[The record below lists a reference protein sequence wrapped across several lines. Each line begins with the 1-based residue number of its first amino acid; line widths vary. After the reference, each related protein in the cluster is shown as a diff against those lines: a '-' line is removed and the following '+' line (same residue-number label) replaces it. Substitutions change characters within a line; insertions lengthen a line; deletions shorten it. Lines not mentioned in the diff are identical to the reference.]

1 MYYQEFN
8 VNMQDLVVLP
18 SINFTEVFNTNKGAI
33 YQSDSENCWYID
45 FAGKLAR
52 FDYRNLLK
60 LRKAVYQIDIENLL
74 LNSTKAPDLEIIFIC
89 ACDHCYVLSIL
100 EIIALKELLQGTFV
114 MLELNHIIFDRL
126 HRIVA

>member
-1 MYYQEFN
+1 MQE
-8 VNMQDLVVLP
+8 LATLP
-18 SINFTEVFNTNKGAI
+18 AVDFTEVFSVHAGAI

-60 LRKAVYQIDIENLL
+60 LKKAVYQIDIEGLL
-74 LNSTKAPDLEIIFIC
+74 LSSEKAPDLEIIFIC
-89 ACDHCYVLSIL
+89 ACDHCYVLSL
-100 EIIALKELLQGTFV
+100 VQIIAMKELLAGTFV
-114 MLELNHIIFDRL
+114 MLELNHIIHDRL

>member
-1 MYYQEFN
+1 MQE
-8 VNMQDLVVLP
+8 LTILP
-18 SINFTEVFNTNKGAI
+18 SVDFSEVYSTGSGSI

-60 LRKAVYQIDIENLL
+60 LKKAVYQIDIENLL
-74 LNSTKAPDLEIIFIC
+74 LNSDKAPDLEIIFIC
-89 ACDHCYVLSIL
+89 ACDHCYVLSLIQ
-100 EIIALKELLQGTFV
+100 IIALKELLQGTFV
-114 MLELNHIIFDRL
+114 MLDLNHIIYDRL

>member
-1 MYYQEFN
+1 MR
-8 VNMQDLVVLP
+8 NMQELTILP
-18 SINFTEVFNTNKGAI
+18 SVDFSEVYSTRSGAI

-60 LRKAVYQIDIENLL
+60 LKKAVYQIDIENLL
-74 LNSTKAPDLEIIFIC
+74 LSSDKTPDLEIIFIC
-89 ACDHCYVLSIL
+89 ACDHCYVLSLIQ
-100 EIIALKELLQGTFV
+100 IIALKELLQGTFV
-114 MLELNHIIFDRL
+114 MLDLNHIIYDRL

>member
-1 MYYQEFN
+1 
-8 VNMQDLVVLP
+8 MQQTIQAP
-18 SINFTEVFNTNKGAI
+18 SILFTEVFCTKNGAI

-60 LRKAVYQIDIENLL
+60 LKKAVYNIDIEELL
-74 LNSTKAPDLEIIFIC
+74 LNSTKSADLEIIFIC
-89 ACDHCYVLSIL
+89 ACDHCYVLSLIQ
-100 EIIALKELLQGTFV
+100 IIKLKELLQGTFT

-126 HRIVA
+126 HRIIS

>member
-1 MYYQEFN
+1 
-8 VNMQDLVVLP
+8 MQDLVVLP
-18 SINFTEVFNTNKGAI
+18 SINFTEVFNTSSGAI
-33 YQSDSENCWYID
+33 FQSDSENCWYID

-60 LRKAVYQIDIENLL
+60 LKKAVYQIDIENLL

-100 EIIALKELLQGTFV
+100 EIIALKELLQGAFV

-126 HRIVA
+126 YRIVA

>member
-1 MYYQEFN
+1 MSQTLQLPAVNFN
-8 VNMQDLVVLP
+8 
-18 SINFTEVFNTNKGAI
+18 EVFSLKEGAI

-60 LRKAVYQIDIENLL
+60 LRKAVDQVDIEKLL
-74 LNSTKAPDLEIIFIC
+74 LNSDKSADVQIIFIC
-89 ACDHCYVLSIL
+89 ACDHCYVLSL
-100 EIIALKELLQGTFV
+100 LQIIKLKELLQGTFA

-126 HRIVA
+126 YRIVS